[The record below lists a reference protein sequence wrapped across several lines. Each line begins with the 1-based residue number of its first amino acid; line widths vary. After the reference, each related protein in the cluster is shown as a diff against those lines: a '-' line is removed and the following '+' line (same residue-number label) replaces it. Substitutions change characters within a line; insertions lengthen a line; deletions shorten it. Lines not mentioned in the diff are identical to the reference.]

1 MRKIIDKGLE
11 LSLIFLM
18 AFLVVDVLWQVL
30 SRYIL
35 VSPSSVTDELAG
47 YLLIW
52 VGLLGAAYVSGKNEH
67 LAIDL
72 LLQHIRPS
80 RRKLLRLFIFL
91 IVFLFAVFVLIVGG
105 TWLVYTRF
113 HLGVTSASLEINLGY
128 FFLLVVGVPVAYSIG
143 VAGIL
148 TMLVNIDSLPALTT
162 YAMRMASG
170 LDSFALLAIPFF
182 ILAGNI
188 MNSGGIA
195 LRLID
200 FAKVLV
206 GRLPGGLAVVNV
218 VANMLFGAISGSAAA
233 AASAI
238 GSIMTPEMKKAG
250 YDPNFSAAVNISSAT
265 TGMTIPPSNVL
276 IVYSLASGGVSVSAL
291 FMAGYLPG
299 ILTGVAI
306 MIVAAMFAARK
317 GYPVGVRV
325 PFSEAT
331 RVFFRAIPSLMLLVI
346 VIGGILAGLFT
357 ATEASAIAVLYALI
371 LSFIY
376 KELTWAKLPQ
386 VLLRSAKTTAIVL
399 LLVATCTGLSWIMSY
414 ENIPQTVS
422 AALLSISDNPVVIL
436 ILINVIL
443 LIVGIFMDMTPAVL
457 IFTPI
462 FLPIATGQ
470 LGMDPVHFGIM
481 MVLNLCVG
489 LCTPPVGSVLFIG
502 CSVAGTKID
511 QVIRPL
517 LPMFAAMV
525 IVLFLVAF
533 LPDLSLLIPRLFGL

>member
-1 MRKIIDKGLE
+1 MKEFKEWDGFEGKIWKEEINTRDFIQKNYTPYDG
-11 LSLIFLM
+11 
-18 AFLVVDVLWQVL
+18 
-30 SRYIL
+30 
-35 VSPSSVTDELAG
+35 DESFLAG
-47 YLLIW
+47 PTDATNQLWGELQKLQKEERANNGVLDMETEVVSSLTAYGPGYIKEELKDLEKI
-52 VGLLGAAYVSGKNEH
+52 VGLQTDKPLKRAFMPYGGIKMAEQACTTYGYTPNPKFNKIFNEYH
-67 LAIDL
+67 KTHNA
-72 LLQHIRPS
+72 
-80 RRKLLRLFIFL
+80 
-91 IVFLFAVFVLIVGG
+91 AVFD
-105 TWLVYTRF
+105 
-113 HLGVTSASLEINLGY
+113 
-128 FFLLVVGVPVAYSIG
+128 AY
-143 VAGIL
+143 
-148 TMLVNIDSLPALTT
+148 
-162 YAMRMASG
+162 
-170 LDSFALLAIPFF
+170 
-182 ILAGNI
+182 
-188 MNSGGIA
+188 
-195 LRLID
+195 
-200 FAKVLV
+200 
-206 GRLPGGLAVVNV
+206 
-218 VANMLFGAISGSAAA
+218 
-233 AASAI
+233 
-238 GSIMTPEMKKAG
+238 TPEMKKAG

>member
-1 MRKIIDKGLE
+1 MDIIG
-11 LSLIFLM
+11 IVV
-18 AFLVVDVLWQVL
+18 LVV
-30 SRYIL
+30 S
-35 VSPSSVTDELAG
+35 
-47 YLLIW
+47 
-52 VGLLGAAYVSGKNEH
+52 
-67 LAIDL
+67 
-72 LLQHIRPS
+72 
-80 RRKLLRLFIFL
+80 F
-91 IVFLFAVFVLIVGG
+91 
-105 TWLVYTRF
+105 
-113 HLGVTSASLEINLGY
+113 
-128 FFLLVVGVPVAYSIG
+128 FFLLTVGVPIAYSIG
-143 VAGIL
+143 VAGVL
-148 TMLVNIDSLPALTT
+148 TMLVHIDSLPALTT
-162 YAMRMASG
+162 YALRMASG

-206 GRLPGGLAVVNV
+206 GRLSGGLAVVNV

-238 GSIMTPEMKKAG
+238 GSIMTPEMRKAG
-250 YDPNFSAAVNISSAT
+250 YDPHFSAAVNISSAT

-299 ILTGVAI
+299 ILTGIAL
-306 MIVAAMFAARK
+306 MIVAALFAAK
-317 GYPVGVRV
+317 AGYPVGERV
-325 PFSEAT
+325 PFKEAI
-331 RVFFRAIPSLMLLVI
+331 RCFFRAVPSLMLLVI
-346 VIGGILAGLFT
+346 VIGGILAGWFT
-357 ATEASAIAVLYALI
+357 ATEASAIAVLYALL
-371 LSFIY
+371 LSFFY
-376 KELTWAKLPQ
+376 KELTWKELPE
-386 VLLRSAKTTAIVL
+386 VLLRSARTTAIVL

-422 AALLSISDNPVVIL
+422 RLLLAISDNPVVIL
-436 ILINVIL
+436 LLINVIL
-443 LIVGIFMDMTPAVL
+443 LAVGIFMDMTPAVL

-462 FLPIATGQ
+462 FLPIATQQ

-502 CSVAGTKID
+502 CSVAGVRID

-517 LPMFAAMV
+517 VPLFVAMV
-525 IVLFLVAF
+525 VVLLMVAF

>member
-1 MRKIIDKGLE
+1 MDIIG
-11 LSLIFLM
+11 IVV
-18 AFLVVDVLWQVL
+18 LVV
-30 SRYIL
+30 S
-35 VSPSSVTDELAG
+35 
-47 YLLIW
+47 
-52 VGLLGAAYVSGKNEH
+52 
-67 LAIDL
+67 
-72 LLQHIRPS
+72 
-80 RRKLLRLFIFL
+80 F
-91 IVFLFAVFVLIVGG
+91 
-105 TWLVYTRF
+105 
-113 HLGVTSASLEINLGY
+113 
-128 FFLLVVGVPVAYSIG
+128 FFLLTVGVPIAYSIG
-143 VAGIL
+143 VAGVL
-148 TMLVNIDSLPALTT
+148 TMLVHIDSLPALTT
-162 YAMRMASG
+162 YALRMASG

-206 GRLPGGLAVVNV
+206 GRLPGGLAIVNV

-238 GSIMTPEMKKAG
+238 GSIMTPEMRKAG
-250 YDPNFSAAVNISSAT
+250 YDPHFSAAVNISSAT

-299 ILTGVAI
+299 ILTGIAL
-306 MIVAAMFAARK
+306 MIVAALFAAK
-317 GYPVGVRV
+317 AGYPVGERV
-325 PFSEAT
+325 PFKEAI
-331 RVFFRAIPSLMLLVI
+331 RCFFRAVPSLMLLVI
-346 VIGGILAGLFT
+346 VIGGILAGWFT
-357 ATEASAIAVLYALI
+357 ATEASAIAVLYALL
-371 LSFIY
+371 LSFFY
-376 KELTWAKLPQ
+376 KELTWKELPE
-386 VLLRSAKTTAIVL
+386 VLLRSARTTAIVL

-422 AALLSISDNPVVIL
+422 RLLLAISDNPVVIL
-436 ILINVIL
+436 LLINVIL
-443 LIVGIFMDMTPAVL
+443 LAVGIFMDMTPAVL

-462 FLPIATGQ
+462 FLPIATQQ

-502 CSVAGTKID
+502 CSVADVRID

-517 LPMFAAMV
+517 VPLFVAMV
-525 IVLFLVAF
+525 VVLLMVAF

>member
-1 MRKIIDKGLE
+1 MDIIG
-11 LSLIFLM
+11 IVV
-18 AFLVVDVLWQVL
+18 LVV
-30 SRYIL
+30 S
-35 VSPSSVTDELAG
+35 
-47 YLLIW
+47 
-52 VGLLGAAYVSGKNEH
+52 
-67 LAIDL
+67 
-72 LLQHIRPS
+72 
-80 RRKLLRLFIFL
+80 F
-91 IVFLFAVFVLIVGG
+91 
-105 TWLVYTRF
+105 
-113 HLGVTSASLEINLGY
+113 
-128 FFLLVVGVPVAYSIG
+128 FFLLTVGVPIAYSIG
-143 VAGIL
+143 VAGVL
-148 TMLVNIDSLPALTT
+148 TMLVHIDSLPALAT
-162 YAMRMASG
+162 YALRMASG

-238 GSIMTPEMKKAG
+238 GSIMTPEMRKAG
-250 YDPNFSAAVNISSAT
+250 YDPHFSAAVNISSAT

-299 ILTGVAI
+299 ILTGIAL
-306 MIVAAMFAARK
+306 MIVAALFAAK
-317 GYPVGVRV
+317 AGYPVGERV
-325 PFSEAT
+325 PFKEAI
-331 RVFFRAIPSLMLLVI
+331 RCFFRAVPSLMLLVI
-346 VIGGILAGLFT
+346 VIGGILAGWFT
-357 ATEASAIAVLYALI
+357 ATEASAIAVLYALL
-371 LSFIY
+371 LSFFY
-376 KELTWAKLPQ
+376 KELTWKELPE
-386 VLLRSAKTTAIVL
+386 VLLRSARTTAIVL

-422 AALLSISDNPVVIL
+422 RLLLAISDNPVVIL
-436 ILINVIL
+436 LLINVIL
-443 LIVGIFMDMTPAVL
+443 LAVGIFMDMTPAVL

-462 FLPIATGQ
+462 FLPIATQQ

-502 CSVAGTKID
+502 CSVAGVRID

-517 LPMFAAMV
+517 VPLFVAMV
-525 IVLFLVAF
+525 VVLLMVAF